1 MPDVRDP
8 NAMLTPY
15 EIEAVKATQEII
27 KRMADDSAK
36 AKTTFMAV
44 TAALLAFVKPEV
56 SWMAVGTVL
65 SYLCITVALWYTDAK
80 YLQLERA
87 FRLHHNA
94 IINGSLGS
102 LNLWAWKVGGLLKQC
117 ESVRSIM
124 LHNFTMWLYWIAS
137 GVSIALL
144 LFLLWKLDLAGSL
157 ASVLN
162 PLTDMAKSV
171 VVRP

>member
-1 MPDVRDP
+1 MPISRDP
-8 NAMLTPY
+8 NAMLSPY
-15 EIEAVKATQEII
+15 EIEAIKATQEII

-36 AKTTFMAV
+36 AKTTFIAV
-44 TAALLAFVKPEV
+44 TAALLAFVKPEI
-56 SWMAVGTVL
+56 SWMTAFTVL
-65 SYLCITVALWYTDAK
+65 AYLCITVALWYTDAK

-124 LHNFTMWLYWIAS
+124 FRNFTMWLYWIACTAS
-137 GVSIALL
+137 VVLL
-144 LFLLWKLDLAGSL
+144 LFLLWKLDLASSL
-157 ASVLN
+157 ASVFN
-162 PLTDMAKSV
+162 PLADMAKPIV
-171 VVRP
+171 VNP